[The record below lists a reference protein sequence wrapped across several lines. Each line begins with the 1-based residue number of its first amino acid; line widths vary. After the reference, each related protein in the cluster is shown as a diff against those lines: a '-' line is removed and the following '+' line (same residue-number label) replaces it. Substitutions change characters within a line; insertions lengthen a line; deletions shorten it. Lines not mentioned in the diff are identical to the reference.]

1 MIQIIDLS
9 RKKNPN
15 FFMTILRI
23 DGKISGFP
31 EIFMKRFLFV
41 LVLLFFFTGT
51 AFSLNVS
58 VVDVQKALNEC
69 EAGKSAKQILEKTM
83 QVKKEIIERKKAELE
98 KLRKELSKKDLKES
112 ERSKKEAMYETKVK
126 ELQNFIGKA
135 QEEVSAKTSEYQNNI
150 LKGLIDTIKKIAE
163 QKKIDLVIE
172 AHSGIIYFKPTM
184 DLTDEVVKKYNKATQ
199 KKR

>member
-1 MIQIIDLS
+1 M
-9 RKKNPN
+9 RR
-15 FFMTILRI
+15 ILF
-23 DGKISGFP
+23 SF
-31 EIFMKRFLFV
+31 IF
-41 LVLLFFFTGT
+41 LFFFAGT

-69 EAGKSAKQILEKTM
+69 EAGRSAKQILEKTM

-98 KLRKELSKKDLKES
+98 KLREELSKKDLKES
-112 ERSKKEAMYETKVK
+112 ERSKKEAIYETKVK

-135 QEEVSAKTSEYQNNI
+135 QEEVSAKTNEYQNNI
-150 LKGLIDTIKKIAE
+150 LKGLIDIVEKIAK
-163 QKKIDLVIE
+163 QKKMDLVIE

-184 DLTDEVVKKYNKATQ
+184 DLTDEVIKKYNEATQ